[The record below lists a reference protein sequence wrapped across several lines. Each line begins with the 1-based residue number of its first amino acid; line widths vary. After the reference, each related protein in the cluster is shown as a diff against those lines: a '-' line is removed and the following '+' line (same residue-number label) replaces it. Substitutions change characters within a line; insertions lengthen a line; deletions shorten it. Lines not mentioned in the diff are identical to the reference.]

1 MTCMRARVLRVVVIS
16 LLAAIP
22 LFAAQDQSF
31 EVASIKRNNSGD
43 RNSLLRVLPGGRLSA
58 TNFSVRSL
66 INFAWQLAPF
76 QVVGSPDWADSDGYD
91 IVAKLDGNPGIVEPG
106 KGLPDPRQIAVR
118 NLLADRFKLKTHFE
132 KRELD
137 IYALVM
143 AKPGGTP
150 GPKLIQSPQ
159 DCATQAAA
167 ASGQFPPQAPG
178 PPPELGKPYCGIAGG
193 NGRIRFGGLN
203 SAMMAQAFN
212 GPTQRM
218 VVDRTGLAGSW
229 DFDLRFVPRNRGVDA
244 SPADPDLPD
253 FFTAVQEQLGL
264 KLESTKGPVDV
275 LVIDSVERPAE
286 D

>member
-1 MTCMRARVLRVVVIS
+1 MAFVRARVLRVVVIS
-16 LLAAIP
+16 LFAAIP
-22 LFAAQDQSF
+22 LLAAQDQSF
-31 EVASIKRNNSGD
+31 EVASVKRNMSGD

-66 INFAWQLAPF
+66 INFAWQLPPF
-76 QVVGSPDWADSDGYD
+76 QVVGGPAWANSDGYD
-91 IVAKLDGNPGIVEPG
+91 IVAKLDGNPDIVEPG

-118 NLLADRFKLKTHFE
+118 NLLADRFKLKTHLE
-132 KRELD
+132 MRELD

-143 AKPGGTP
+143 AKPGGAP

-167 ASGQFPPQAPG
+167 ARGQFPPQAPG
-178 PPPELGKPYCGIAGG
+178 PPPELGKAYCGIAGS

-244 SPADPDLPD
+244 PPADPDLPD

-264 KLESTKGPVDV
+264 KLESTKGPVEV
-275 LVIDSVERPAE
+275 LVIDSVERPTE